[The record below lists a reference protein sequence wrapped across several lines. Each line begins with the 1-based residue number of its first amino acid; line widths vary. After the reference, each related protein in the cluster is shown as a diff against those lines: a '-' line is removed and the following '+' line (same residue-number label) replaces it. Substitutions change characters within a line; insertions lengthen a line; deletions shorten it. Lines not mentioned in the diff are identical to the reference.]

1 MRLIMNIDSRNGVHT
16 MAKRNPVE
24 KKIQRKC
31 YVVGLIAF
39 VSALFLAY
47 FLLENIKKNEQAAVT
62 YTAQDTV
69 RRIQSQLDEYV
80 TCSNVLENVILAGY
94 ELNEEGFSTLAS
106 MLPNEDGVVKAF
118 ELAPKGVVAEIY
130 PMEENAEAIGLD
142 LLTAHERAVDAKL
155 AKESMEY
162 TIAGPFELRQGGT
175 GALLLNPVYQMNT
188 TEQQEFWGFI
198 VLVID
203 WDKFV
208 AKMGLDRLSEADYC
222 YRIWKEDSVTG
233 EPNVLV
239 QCPHTFPKDRLT
251 VDCTLPNDRWYFDI
265 IPSDGWI
272 PISYWISDVVICYVL
287 SLLIVVLFYLLF
299 MKRYHEQQYAEK
311 LQLSAAEAQEASEA
325 KTRFLFNMSH
335 DIRTPMNAIMGFT
348 ELLNRNLD
356 DQEKARGYLRK
367 IQNASSLLLTI
378 INQVLEMAR
387 IESGTVTLKLE
398 ATDLSA
404 LFHSVNTVF
413 EADIQKKNI
422 QYSEDAHVPHKF
434 AYCDKTKLEEIYLN
448 IVSNAIKYTPDGH
461 AIRVEIHELPS
472 EDKKKACYRFTCE
485 DSGIGMSADYLPH
498 IFDEFSREHTT
509 TENKVVGTGLGLPI
523 VKSLIEQMGGT
534 IQVES
539 TQGVGTKFTVD
550 LTLTLASREE
560 VYSSPEA
567 LAEAEHAKLR
577 GRRILLA
584 EDNELNAEI
593 AIELLGEKGLLIER
607 AADGEECCTMLA
619 QAPEGYYDLVLMDI
633 QMPRMNGYE
642 AAAKIRGMADVK
654 KAGIPIIA
662 MTANAFAEDRQA
674 ALDAGM
680 NAHVAKPID
689 MAVLLPTLLRWL

>member
-1 MRLIMNIDSRNGVHT
+1 

-47 FLLENIKKNEQAAVT
+47 FLLENIRKNEQAAAT
-62 YTAQDTV
+62 YTAQNTV

-80 TCSNVLENVILAGY
+80 TCSNMLENVILAGY

-118 ELAPKGVVAEIY
+118 ELAPKGIVAEIY

-142 LLTAHERAVDAKL
+142 LLTAHERAADAKL

-175 GALLLNPVYQMNT
+175 GALLFNPVYQMNT
-188 TEQQEFWGFI
+188 AEQREFWGFI

-272 PISYWISDVVICYVL
+272 SISYWISDVVICYAL
-287 SLLIVVLFYLLF
+287 SLLIAALFYLLF

-485 DSGIGMSADYLPH
+485 DSGIGMSADYLTY

-523 VKSLIEQMGGT
+523 VKSLIELMGGT

-550 LTLTLASREE
+550 LALTLASREE
-560 VYSSPEA
+560 VYPTPEA
-567 LAEAEHAKLR
+567 SAEAEHAKLR

-584 EDNELNAEI
+584 EDNDLNAEI

-689 MAVLLPTLLRWL
+689 MAVLLPTLLRCL

>member
-1 MRLIMNIDSRNGVHT
+1 

-47 FLLENIKKNEQAAVT
+47 FLLENIKKNEQAAAT
-62 YTAQDTV
+62 YTAQNTV

-80 TCSNVLENVILAGY
+80 TCSNVLKNVILAGY

-142 LLTAHERAVDAKL
+142 LLTAHERAADAKL

-162 TIAGPFELRQGGT
+162 TIAGPFELRQGGA
-175 GALLLNPVYQMNT
+175 GALLFNPVYQMNT
-188 TEQQEFWGFI
+188 AEQREFWGFI

-222 YRIWKEDSVTG
+222 YRIWKEDSVNG

-239 QCPHTFPKDRLT
+239 QCPHTLPKDRLT
-251 VDCTLPNDRWYFDI
+251 VSYSLPNDRWHFDI

-272 PISYWISDVVICYVL
+272 PISYWMYDVVICYIL
-287 SLLIVVLFYLLF
+287 SLLISALFYLF
-299 MKRYHEQQYAEK
+299 FVKRYHEQQYAEK

-356 DQEKARGYLRK
+356 DQEKARGCLRK

-398 ATDLSA
+398 ATDLSE

-567 LAEAEHAKLR
+567 SAEAGREILK

-593 AIELLGEKGLLIER
+593 AMELLGEEGLLVEH
-607 AADGEECCTMLA
+607 AEDGEKCCTMLA
-619 QAPEGYYDLVLMDI
+619 QAPAGYYDLVLMDI
-633 QMPRMNGYE
+633 QMPVMNGYE
-642 AAAKIRGMADVK
+642 AAAKIRGMADAK

-662 MTANAFAEDRQA
+662 MTANAFAEDRQT

-689 MAVLLPTLLRWL
+689 MTVLMPTILRYL

>member
-1 MRLIMNIDSRNGVHT
+1 

-47 FLLENIKKNEQAAVT
+47 FLLENIKKNEQAAAT
-62 YTAQDTV
+62 YTAQNTV

-142 LLTAHERAVDAKL
+142 LLTEHERAADAKL

-162 TIAGPFELRQGGT
+162 TIAGPFELRQGGA
-175 GALLLNPVYQMNT
+175 GALLFNPVYQMNT
-188 TEQQEFWGFI
+188 AEQREFWGFI

-265 IPSDGWI
+265 IPSGGWI

-287 SLLIVVLFYLLF
+287 SLLIAALFYLFF

-567 LAEAEHAKLR
+567 SAEAEHAKLR

-584 EDNELNAEI
+584 EDNDLNAEI
-593 AIELLGEKGLLIER
+593 AIELLVEKGLLIER

>member
-1 MRLIMNIDSRNGVHT
+1 

-47 FLLENIKKNEQAAVT
+47 FLLENIRKNEQAAAT
-62 YTAQDTV
+62 YTAQNTV

-142 LLTAHERAVDAKL
+142 LLTAHERAADAKL

-175 GALLLNPVYQMNT
+175 GALLFNPVYQMNT
-188 TEQQEFWGFI
+188 AEQREFWGFI

-272 PISYWISDVVICYVL
+272 PISYWISDVVICYAL
-287 SLLIVVLFYLLF
+287 SLLIAVLFYLLF

-367 IQNASSLLLTI
+367 IQNASNLLLTI

-398 ATDLSA
+398 ATDLSV

-485 DSGIGMSADYLPH
+485 DSGIGMSADYLPY

-523 VKSLIEQMGGT
+523 VKSLIELMGGT

-550 LTLTLASREE
+550 LALTLASREE
-560 VYSSPEA
+560 VYPTPEA

-584 EDNELNAEI
+584 EDNDLNAEI

-689 MAVLLPTLLRWL
+689 MAVLLPTLLRCL

>member
-1 MRLIMNIDSRNGVHT
+1 

-47 FLLENIKKNEQAAVT
+47 FLLENIKKNEQAAAT
-62 YTAQDTV
+62 YTAQNTV

-94 ELNEEGFSTLAS
+94 ELNEEGFSALAS
-106 MLPNEDGVVKAF
+106 MLPNEEGVVKAF

-142 LLTAHERAVDAKL
+142 LLTAHKRAADAKL

-188 TEQQEFWGFI
+188 AEQREFWGFI

-287 SLLIVVLFYLLF
+287 SLLIAVLFYLLF

-398 ATDLSA
+398 AADLSA

-567 LAEAEHAKLR
+567 SAEAEHAKLR

-584 EDNELNAEI
+584 EDNDLNAEI

>member
-1 MRLIMNIDSRNGVHT
+1 

-47 FLLENIKKNEQAAVT
+47 FLLENIRKNEQAAAT
-62 YTAQDTV
+62 YTAQNTV

-155 AKESMEY
+155 AKDSMEY

-175 GALLLNPVYQMNT
+175 GALLFNPVYQMNT
-188 TEQQEFWGFI
+188 MEQQEFWGFI

-287 SLLIVVLFYLLF
+287 SLLIAVLFYLLF

-567 LAEAEHAKLR
+567 SAEAEHAKLR

-584 EDNELNAEI
+584 EDNDLNAEI
-593 AIELLGEKGLLIER
+593 AIALLGEKGLLIER

-619 QAPEGYYDLVLMDI
+619 QAPEGYYDLILMDI

>member
-1 MRLIMNIDSRNGVHT
+1 MV
-16 MAKRNPVE
+16 KRTRVE

-47 FLLENIKKNEQAAVT
+47 FLLENIKKNEQATAA
-62 YTAQDTV
+62 YTAQNTV
-69 RRIQSQLDEYV
+69 RRIRSQMDEYV

-94 ELNEEGFSTLAS
+94 ELSEDGFSTLAS

-118 ELAPKGVVAEIY
+118 ELAPKGVITKIY
-130 PMEENAEAIGLD
+130 PMEENAEAVGLD
-142 LLTAHERAVDAKL
+142 LLADPDRGEKAKL
-155 AKESMEY
+155 AKDSKEY
-162 TIAGPFELRQGGT
+162 TIAGPFKLRQGGT
-175 GALLLNPVYQMNT
+175 GALLLNPVYQMT
-188 TEQQEFWGFI
+188 AAGQQEFWGFI

-208 AKMGLDRLSEADYC
+208 ANMGLDRLSEAGYC
-222 YRIWKEDSVTG
+222 YTIWTEDPRTG

-239 QCPHTFPKDRLT
+239 QCPHTLPKGWLT
-251 VDCTLPNDRWYFDI
+251 VSYALPNGSWNFDI

-272 PISYWISDVVICYVL
+272 PIFYWISDVVICYVL
-287 SLLIVVLFYLLF
+287 SLLIATLFYLFF

-348 ELLNRNLD
+348 ELLHRNLD
-356 DQEKARGYLRK
+356 DQEKAREYLQK

-387 IESGTVTLKLE
+387 IESGSATLKLE

-461 AIRVEIHELPS
+461 TIRVEIHELPS
-472 EDKKKACYRFTCE
+472 EDAKKACYRFTCE

-534 IQVES
+534 IQVKS

-550 LTLTLASREE
+550 LALTLASREE
-560 VYSSPEA
+560 VYSS
-567 LAEAEHAKLR
+567 AEACAEAGHAQLR

-593 AIELLGEKGLLIER
+593 AIALLGEEGLLIER
-607 AADGEECCTMLA
+607 AADGEECCTMLS
-619 QAPEGYYDLVLMDI
+619 QAPDGYYDLILMDI

-642 AAAKIRGMADVK
+642 AAAKIRGMADAK

-689 MAVLLPTLLRWL
+689 MAVLLPTLLRYL

>member
-1 MRLIMNIDSRNGVHT
+1 MV
-16 MAKRNPVE
+16 KRNPVE

-31 YVVGLIAF
+31 CVVGLIAF

-47 FLLENIKKNEQAAVT
+47 FLLENIRKNEQAAAT
-62 YTAQDTV
+62 YTAQNTV
-69 RRIQSQLDEYV
+69 RRIQAQLDEYV

-94 ELNEEGFSTLAS
+94 ELNEEGFSALAS

-142 LLTAHERAVDAKL
+142 LLTAHERAADAKL

-175 GALLLNPVYQMNT
+175 GALLFNPVYQMNAA
-188 TEQQEFWGFI
+188 EQREFWGFI

-233 EPNVLV
+233 EPNELV

-265 IPSDGWI
+265 IPSGGWI
-272 PISYWISDVVICYVL
+272 PIYYWISDVVICYVL
-287 SLLIVVLFYLLF
+287 SLLIAALFYLVF

-311 LQLSAAEAQEASEA
+311 LQLSAVEAQEASEA

-550 LTLTLASREE
+550 LALTLASREE

-584 EDNELNAEI
+584 EDNDLNAEI
-593 AIELLGEKGLLIER
+593 AIALLGEEGLLIER

-619 QAPEGYYDLVLMDI
+619 QAPEGYYDLILMDI

>member
-1 MRLIMNIDSRNGVHT
+1 MV
-16 MAKRNPVE
+16 KRNPVE

-31 YVVGLIAF
+31 CVVGLIAF

-47 FLLENIKKNEQAAVT
+47 FLLENIRKNEQAAAT
-62 YTAQDTV
+62 YTAQNTV
-69 RRIQSQLDEYV
+69 RRIQAQLDEYV

-94 ELNEEGFSTLAS
+94 ELNEEGFSALAS

-142 LLTAHERAVDAKL
+142 LLTAHERAADAKL

-175 GALLLNPVYQMNT
+175 GALLFNPVYQMNAA
-188 TEQQEFWGFI
+188 EQREFWGFI

-233 EPNVLV
+233 EPNELV

-265 IPSDGWI
+265 IPSGGWI

-287 SLLIVVLFYLLF
+287 SLLIAALFYLFF

-311 LQLSAAEAQEASEA
+311 LQLSAVEAQEASEA

-550 LTLTLASREE
+550 LTLTLAPREE

-577 GRRILLA
+577 GLRILLA
-584 EDNELNAEI
+584 EDNDLNAEI
-593 AIELLGEKGLLIER
+593 AIALLGEEGLLIER

-619 QAPEGYYDLVLMDI
+619 QAPEGYYDLILMDI

>member
-1 MRLIMNIDSRNGVHT
+1 

-47 FLLENIKKNEQAAVT
+47 FLLGNIKKNEQAAAT
-62 YTAQDTV
+62 YTAQNTV
-69 RRIQSQLDEYV
+69 RRIRSQMDEYV
-80 TCSNVLENVILAGY
+80 ICSNILENVILAGY
-94 ELNEEGFSTLAS
+94 ELDEDGFSTLAS

-130 PMEENAEAIGLD
+130 PMRENTEAIGLD
-142 LLTAHERAVDAKL
+142 LLADHERAAEARL
-155 AKESMEY
+155 AKESTEY
-162 TIAGPFELRQGGT
+162 TIAGPFKLKQGGT
-175 GALLLNPVYQMNT
+175 GALLFNPVYQMNAAG
-188 TEQQEFWGFI
+188 QQEFWGFI

-208 AKMGLDRLSEADYC
+208 ENMGLDRLSDADYC
-222 YRIWKEDSVTG
+222 YTIWTEDQRTG
-233 EPNVLV
+233 EANVLV
-239 QCPHTFPKDRLT
+239 QCPHTLPKDRLT
-251 VDCTLPNDRWYFDI
+251 VSYTLPNDSWHFDI

-272 PISYWISDVVICYVL
+272 PMSYWISDVVICYIL
-287 SLLIVVLFYLLF
+287 SLLISALFYLFF

-311 LQLSAAEAQEASEA
+311 LQLSAAQAQEASEA
-325 KTRFLFNMSH
+325 KMRFLFNMSH

-356 DQEKARGYLRK
+356 DQEKARGYLQK

-387 IESGTVTLKLE
+387 IESGSATLKLE

-413 EADIQKKNI
+413 EADIQKKKI

-461 AIRVEIHELPS
+461 AIRVEIHELPF
-472 EDKKKACYRFTCE
+472 EDEKKACYRFVCE
-485 DSGIGMSADYLPH
+485 DTGIGMSADYLPH

-534 IQVES
+534 IRVES

-550 LTLTLASREE
+550 LALTLATREE
-560 VYSSPEA
+560 VYPSAET
-567 LAEAEHAKLR
+567 LAEAGHEILK

-593 AIELLGEKGLLIER
+593 AMELLGEEGLLIEH
-607 AADGEECCTMLA
+607 AEDGEKCCAMLA

-633 QMPRMNGYE
+633 QMPVMNGYE
-642 AAAKIRGMADVK
+642 AAAKIRGMADAK
-654 KAGIPIIA
+654 KAGLPIIA

-689 MAVLLPTLLRWL
+689 MTVLMPTLLRYL

>member
-1 MRLIMNIDSRNGVHT
+1 

-39 VSALFLAY
+39 VIALFLAY

-69 RRIQSQLDEYV
+69 RRIRSQLDEYV

-239 QCPHTFPKDRLT
+239 QCPHSFPKDRLT

-287 SLLIVVLFYLLF
+287 SLLIAALFYLLF

-560 VYSSPEA
+560 VYSLPEA

-584 EDNELNAEI
+584 EDNDLNAEI

-619 QAPEGYYDLVLMDI
+619 QAPNGYYDLILMDI

-689 MAVLLPTLLRWL
+689 MAVLLPTLLRCL

>member
-1 MRLIMNIDSRNGVHT
+1 

-47 FLLENIKKNEQAAVT
+47 FLLGNIKKNEQAAAT
-62 YTAQDTV
+62 YTAQNTV
-69 RRIQSQLDEYV
+69 RRIRSQLDEYV
-80 TCSNVLENVILAGY
+80 ICSNILENVILAGY
-94 ELNEEGFSTLAS
+94 ELDEDGFSTLAS
-106 MLPNEDGVVKAF
+106 MLPNEKGVVKAF

-130 PMEENAEAIGLD
+130 PMKENTEAIGLD
-142 LLTAHERAVDAKL
+142 LLTDHERAADAKM
-155 AKESMEY
+155 AKDSKEY
-162 TIAGPFELRQGGT
+162 TLAGPFELKQGGK
-175 GALLLNPVYQMNT
+175 GALLFNPVYQMNAAG
-188 TEQQEFWGFI
+188 QQEFWGFV

-222 YRIWKEDSVTG
+222 YRIWKEDGVTG

-239 QCPHTFPKDRLT
+239 QCPHPLPKDRLT
-251 VDCTLPNDRWYFDI
+251 VSYTLPNDSWHFDI
-265 IPSDGWI
+265 IPSNGWI
-272 PISYWISDVVICYVL
+272 PMSYWIYDVVICYVL
-287 SLLIVVLFYLLF
+287 SLLISALFYLF
-299 MKRYHEQQYAEK
+299 FVKRYHEQQYAEK
-311 LQLSAAEAQEASEA
+311 LQLSAAEAQEASAA

-356 DQEKARGYLRK
+356 DQEKARGYLQK

-387 IESGTVTLKLE
+387 IESGSATLKLE

-472 EDKKKACYRFTCE
+472 EDEKKACYRFTCE
-485 DSGIGMSADYLPH
+485 DTGIGMSVEYLPH

-534 IQVES
+534 IRVES

-550 LTLTLASREE
+550 LALTLAAREE
-560 VYSSPEA
+560 VYPSAET
-567 LAEAEHAKLR
+567 LAEAGREILK

-593 AIELLGEKGLLIER
+593 AMELLGEEGLLVEH
-607 AADGEECCTMLA
+607 AEDGEKCCTMLA
-619 QAPEGYYDLVLMDI
+619 QAPAGYYDLVLMDI
-633 QMPRMNGYE
+633 QMPVMNGYE

-662 MTANAFAEDRQA
+662 MTANAFAEDRQT

-689 MAVLLPTLLRWL
+689 MTVLMPTILRYL

>member
-1 MRLIMNIDSRNGVHT
+1 MV
-16 MAKRNPVE
+16 KRNPVE

-31 YVVGLIAF
+31 CVVGLIAF

-47 FLLENIKKNEQAAVT
+47 FLLENIRKNEQAAAT
-62 YTAQDTV
+62 YTAQNTV
-69 RRIQSQLDEYV
+69 RRIQAQLDEYV

-94 ELNEEGFSTLAS
+94 ELNEEGFSALAS

-142 LLTAHERAVDAKL
+142 LLTAHERAADAKL

-175 GALLLNPVYQMNT
+175 GALLFNPVYQMNAA
-188 TEQQEFWGFI
+188 EQREFWGFI

-233 EPNVLV
+233 KPNELV

-265 IPSDGWI
+265 IPSGGWI

-287 SLLIVVLFYLLF
+287 SLLIAALFYLFF

-311 LQLSAAEAQEASEA
+311 LQLSAVEAQEASEA

-550 LTLTLASREE
+550 LTLTLAPREE

-593 AIELLGEKGLLIER
+593 AIALLGEEGLLIER

-619 QAPEGYYDLVLMDI
+619 QAPEGYYDLILMDI

>member
-1 MRLIMNIDSRNGVHT
+1 MV
-16 MAKRNPVE
+16 KRNPVE

-47 FLLENIKKNEQAAVT
+47 FLLGNIKKNEQAAAT
-62 YTAQDTV
+62 YTAQNTV
-69 RRIQSQLDEYV
+69 RRIRSQMDEYV
-80 TCSNVLENVILAGY
+80 ICSNILENVIIAGY
-94 ELNEEGFSTLAS
+94 ELDEDGFSTLAS

-130 PMEENAEAIGLD
+130 PMRENTEAIGLD
-142 LLTAHERAVDAKL
+142 LLADHERAAEARL
-155 AKESMEY
+155 AKESTEY
-162 TIAGPFELRQGGT
+162 TIAGPFKLKQGGT
-175 GALLLNPVYQMNT
+175 GALLFNPVYQMNAAG
-188 TEQQEFWGFI
+188 QQEFWGFI

-208 AKMGLDRLSEADYC
+208 ENMGLDRLSDADYC
-222 YRIWKEDSVTG
+222 YTIWTEDQRTG
-233 EPNVLV
+233 EANVLV
-239 QCPHTFPKDRLT
+239 QCPHTLPKDRLT
-251 VDCTLPNDRWYFDI
+251 VSYTLPNDSWHFDI

-272 PISYWISDVVICYVL
+272 PMSYWIYDVVICYIL
-287 SLLIVVLFYLLF
+287 SLLISALFYLFF

-311 LQLSAAEAQEASEA
+311 LQLSAAQAQEASEA

-356 DQEKARGYLRK
+356 DQEKARGYLQK

-387 IESGTVTLKLE
+387 IESGSATLKLE

-413 EADIQKKNI
+413 EADIQKKKI

-472 EDKKKACYRFTCE
+472 EDEKKACYRFTCE
-485 DSGIGMSADYLPH
+485 DTGIGMSADYLPH

-534 IQVES
+534 IRVES

-550 LTLTLASREE
+550 LALTLATREE
-560 VYSSPEA
+560 VYPSAETS
-567 LAEAEHAKLR
+567 AEAGHEILK

-593 AIELLGEKGLLIER
+593 AMELLGEEGLLIEH
-607 AADGEECCTMLA
+607 AEDGEKCCAMLA

-633 QMPRMNGYE
+633 QMPVMNGYE
-642 AAAKIRGMADVK
+642 AAAKIRGMADAK

-689 MAVLLPTLLRWL
+689 MTVLMPTLLRYL

>member
-1 MRLIMNIDSRNGVHT
+1 MV
-16 MAKRNPVE
+16 KRNPVE

-31 YVVGLIAF
+31 CVVGLIAF

-47 FLLENIKKNEQAAVT
+47 FLLENIRKNEQAAAT
-62 YTAQDTV
+62 YTAQNTV
-69 RRIQSQLDEYV
+69 RRIQAQLDEYV

-94 ELNEEGFSTLAS
+94 ELNEEGFSALAS

-142 LLTAHERAVDAKL
+142 LLTAHERAADAKL

-175 GALLLNPVYQMNT
+175 GALLFNPVYQMNAA
-188 TEQQEFWGFI
+188 EQREFWGFI

-233 EPNVLV
+233 EPNELV

-265 IPSDGWI
+265 IPSGGWI

-287 SLLIVVLFYLLF
+287 SLLIAALFYLFF

-311 LQLSAAEAQEASEA
+311 LQLSAVEAQEASEA

-550 LTLTLASREE
+550 LTLTLAPREE
-560 VYSSPEA
+560 VYLSPEA

-584 EDNELNAEI
+584 EDNDLNAEI
-593 AIELLGEKGLLIER
+593 AIALLGEEGLLIER

-619 QAPEGYYDLVLMDI
+619 QAPEGYYDLILMDI

>member
-1 MRLIMNIDSRNGVHT
+1 

-47 FLLENIKKNEQAAVT
+47 FLLENIKKNEQAAAT
-62 YTAQDTV
+62 YTAQNTV

-142 LLTAHERAVDAKL
+142 LLTAHERAADAKL

-175 GALLLNPVYQMNT
+175 GALLFNPVYQMNT
-188 TEQQEFWGFI
+188 AEQREFWGFI

-265 IPSDGWI
+265 IPSGGWI

-287 SLLIVVLFYLLF
+287 SLLIAALFYLFF

-567 LAEAEHAKLR
+567 SAEAEHAKLR

-584 EDNELNAEI
+584 EDNDLNAEI

>member
-1 MRLIMNIDSRNGVHT
+1 

-39 VSALFLAY
+39 MSALFLAY

-69 RRIQSQLDEYV
+69 RRIRSQLDEYV

-188 TEQQEFWGFI
+188 AEQREFWGFI

-265 IPSDGWI
+265 IPSNGWI
-272 PISYWISDVVICYVL
+272 PISYWISDVVICYAL
-287 SLLIVVLFYLLF
+287 SLLIAVLFYLLF

-356 DQEKARGYLRK
+356 DHEKARGYLRK
-367 IQNASSLLLTI
+367 IQNASNLLLTI

-398 ATDLSA
+398 AADLSA

-523 VKSLIEQMGGT
+523 VKALIEQMGGT

-584 EDNELNAEI
+584 EDNDLNAEI

-619 QAPEGYYDLVLMDI
+619 QAPEGYYDLILMDI

>member
-1 MRLIMNIDSRNGVHT
+1 

-62 YTAQDTV
+62 YTAQNTV

-287 SLLIVVLFYLLF
+287 SLLIAVLFYLLF

-584 EDNELNAEI
+584 EDNDLNAEI

-642 AAAKIRGMADVK
+642 AAAKIRGLADVK

>member
-1 MRLIMNIDSRNGVHT
+1 

-31 YVVGLIAF
+31 CVVGLIAF

-47 FLLENIKKNEQAAVT
+47 FLLENIRKNEQAAAT
-62 YTAQDTV
+62 YTAQNTV
-69 RRIQSQLDEYV
+69 RRIQAQLDEYV

-94 ELNEEGFSTLAS
+94 ELNEEGFSALAS

-142 LLTAHERAVDAKL
+142 LLTAHERAADAKL

-175 GALLLNPVYQMNT
+175 GALLFNPVYQMNAA
-188 TEQQEFWGFI
+188 EQREFWGFI

-233 EPNVLV
+233 EPNELV

-265 IPSDGWI
+265 IPSGGWI

-287 SLLIVVLFYLLF
+287 SLLIAALFYLFF

-311 LQLSAAEAQEASEA
+311 LQLSAVEAQEASEA

-550 LTLTLASREE
+550 LTLTLALREE

-584 EDNELNAEI
+584 EDNDLNAEI
-593 AIELLGEKGLLIER
+593 AIALLGEEGLLIER

-619 QAPEGYYDLVLMDI
+619 QAPEGYYDLILMDI

-689 MAVLLPTLLRWL
+689 MAVLLPTLLRCL

>member
-1 MRLIMNIDSRNGVHT
+1 MV
-16 MAKRNPVE
+16 KRNPVE

-31 YVVGLIAF
+31 CVVGLIAF

-47 FLLENIKKNEQAAVT
+47 FLLENIRKNEQAAAT
-62 YTAQDTV
+62 YTAQNTV
-69 RRIQSQLDEYV
+69 RRIQAQLDEYV

-94 ELNEEGFSTLAS
+94 ELNEEGFSALAS

-142 LLTAHERAVDAKL
+142 LLTAHERAADAKL

-175 GALLLNPVYQMNT
+175 GALLFNPVYQMNAA
-188 TEQQEFWGFI
+188 EQLEFWGFI

-233 EPNVLV
+233 EPNELV

-265 IPSDGWI
+265 IPSGGWI

-287 SLLIVVLFYLLF
+287 SLLIAALFYLFF

-311 LQLSAAEAQEASEA
+311 LQLSAVEAQEASEA

-550 LTLTLASREE
+550 LTLMLAPREE

-584 EDNELNAEI
+584 EDNDLNAEI
-593 AIELLGEKGLLIER
+593 AIALLGEEGLLIER

-619 QAPEGYYDLVLMDI
+619 QAPEGYYDLILMDI

>member
-1 MRLIMNIDSRNGVHT
+1 MV
-16 MAKRNPVE
+16 KRNPVE

-31 YVVGLIAF
+31 CVVGLIAF

-47 FLLENIKKNEQAAVT
+47 FLLENIRKNEQAAAT
-62 YTAQDTV
+62 YTAQNTV
-69 RRIQSQLDEYV
+69 RRIQAQLDEYV

-94 ELNEEGFSTLAS
+94 ELNEEGFSALAS

-142 LLTAHERAVDAKL
+142 LLTAHERAADAKL

-175 GALLLNPVYQMNT
+175 GALLFNPVYQMNAA
-188 TEQQEFWGFI
+188 EQREFWGFI

-233 EPNVLV
+233 EPNELV

-265 IPSDGWI
+265 IPSGGWI

-287 SLLIVVLFYLLF
+287 SLLIAALFYLFF

-311 LQLSAAEAQEASEA
+311 LQLSAVEAQEASEA

-348 ELLNRNLD
+348 ELLNRNID

-422 QYSEDAHVPHKF
+422 QYSEDAHVPHQF

-448 IVSNAIKYTPDGH
+448 IVSNAIKYTTDGH

-550 LTLTLASREE
+550 LALTLASREE

-567 LAEAEHAKLR
+567 SAEAEHAKLR

-584 EDNELNAEI
+584 EDNDLNAEI
-593 AIELLGEKGLLIER
+593 AIALLGEEGLLIER

-619 QAPEGYYDLVLMDI
+619 QAPEGYYDLILMDI

>member
-1 MRLIMNIDSRNGVHT
+1 MV
-16 MAKRNPVE
+16 KRNPVE

-31 YVVGLIAF
+31 CVVGLIAF

-47 FLLENIKKNEQAAVT
+47 FLLENIRKNEQAAAT
-62 YTAQDTV
+62 YTAQNTV
-69 RRIQSQLDEYV
+69 RRIQAQLDEYV

-94 ELNEEGFSTLAS
+94 ELNEEGFSALAS

-142 LLTAHERAVDAKL
+142 LLTAHERAADAKL

-175 GALLLNPVYQMNT
+175 GALLFNPVYQMNAA
-188 TEQQEFWGFI
+188 EQREFWGFI

-233 EPNVLV
+233 EPNELV

-265 IPSDGWI
+265 IPSGGWI

-287 SLLIVVLFYLLF
+287 SLLIAALFYLFF

-311 LQLSAAEAQEASEA
+311 LQLSAVEAQEASEA

-550 LTLTLASREE
+550 LTLMLAPREE

-593 AIELLGEKGLLIER
+593 AIALLGEEGLLIER

-619 QAPEGYYDLVLMDI
+619 QAPEGYYDLILMDI

>member
-1 MRLIMNIDSRNGVHT
+1 

-47 FLLENIKKNEQAAVT
+47 FLLENIKKNEQAAAT
-62 YTAQDTV
+62 YTAQNTV

-94 ELNEEGFSTLAS
+94 ELNEEGFSALAS
-106 MLPNEDGVVKAF
+106 MLPNEEGVVKAF

-142 LLTAHERAVDAKL
+142 LLTAHERAADAKL

-175 GALLLNPVYQMNT
+175 GALLFNPVYQMNT
-188 TEQQEFWGFI
+188 AEQREFWGFI

-287 SLLIVVLFYLLF
+287 SLLIAVLFYLLF

-398 ATDLSA
+398 ATDLSV

-584 EDNELNAEI
+584 EDNDLNAEI

>member
-1 MRLIMNIDSRNGVHT
+1 

-47 FLLENIKKNEQAAVT
+47 FLLGNIKKNEQAAAT
-62 YTAQDTV
+62 YTAQNTV
-69 RRIQSQLDEYV
+69 RRIRSQMDEYV
-80 TCSNVLENVILAGY
+80 IGSNILENVILAGY
-94 ELNEEGFSTLAS
+94 ELDEDGFSALAS

-130 PMEENAEAIGLD
+130 PMRENTEAIGLD
-142 LLTAHERAVDAKL
+142 LLTEHERASDAKL
-155 AKESMEY
+155 AKDSKEY
-162 TIAGPFELRQGGT
+162 TLAGPFTLKQGGT
-175 GALLLNPVYQMNT
+175 GALLFNPVYQMNAAG
-188 TEQQEFWGFI
+188 QQEFWGFI

-208 AKMGLDRLSEADYC
+208 ANMGLDRLSEADYC
-222 YRIWKEDSVTG
+222 YTIWTEDQRTG

-239 QCPHTFPKDRLT
+239 QCQHTLPKDRLT
-251 VDCTLPNDRWYFDI
+251 VSCTLPNDSWYFDI

-272 PISYWISDVVICYVL
+272 PISYWIYDIVISYIL
-287 SLLIVVLFYLLF
+287 SLLIAALFYLF
-299 MKRYHEQQYAEK
+299 FVKRYHEQQYAEK
-311 LQLSAAEAQEASEA
+311 LQLSAAEAQEASAA

-356 DQEKARGYLRK
+356 DQEKARGYLQK

-387 IESGTVTLKLE
+387 IESGSATLKLE

-472 EDKKKACYRFTCE
+472 EDEKKACYRFTCE
-485 DSGIGMSADYLPH
+485 DTGIGMSADYLPH

-534 IQVES
+534 IRVES

-550 LTLTLASREE
+550 LALTLAAREE
-560 VYSSPEA
+560 VYPSAET
-567 LAEAEHAKLR
+567 LAEAGREILK

-593 AIELLGEKGLLIER
+593 AMELLAEEGLLVEHAEDGEK
-607 AADGEECCTMLA
+607 CCTMLA
-619 QAPEGYYDLVLMDI
+619 QAPAGYYDLVLMDI
-633 QMPRMNGYE
+633 QMPVMNGYE

-662 MTANAFAEDRQA
+662 MTANAFAEDRQT

-689 MAVLLPTLLRWL
+689 MTVLMPTILRYL

>member
-1 MRLIMNIDSRNGVHT
+1 MV
-16 MAKRNPVE
+16 KRNPVE

-47 FLLENIKKNEQAAVT
+47 FLLENIKKNEQAAAT
-62 YTAQDTV
+62 YTAQNTV

-94 ELNEEGFSTLAS
+94 ELNEEGFSALAS
-106 MLPNEDGVVKAF
+106 MLPNEEGVVKAF
-118 ELAPKGVVAEIY
+118 ELAPKGVVEEIY

-142 LLTAHERAVDAKL
+142 LLTAHERAADAKL

-175 GALLLNPVYQMNT
+175 GALLFNPVYQMNT
-188 TEQQEFWGFI
+188 AEQREFWGFI

-287 SLLIVVLFYLLF
+287 SLLIAALFYLFF

-567 LAEAEHAKLR
+567 SAEAEHAKLR

-584 EDNELNAEI
+584 EDNDLNAEI

-689 MAVLLPTLLRWL
+689 MAVLLPTLLRCL

>member
-1 MRLIMNIDSRNGVHT
+1 MVKH
-16 MAKRNPVE
+16 NPVE

-47 FLLENIKKNEQAAVT
+47 FLLGNIKKNEQAAAT
-62 YTAQDTV
+62 YTAQNTV
-69 RRIQSQLDEYV
+69 RRIRSQMDEYV
-80 TCSNVLENVILAGY
+80 ICSNILKNVILAGY
-94 ELNEEGFSTLAS
+94 ELDEDGFSTLAS
-106 MLPNEDGVVKAF
+106 MLPNEDGVMKAF
-118 ELAPKGVVAEIY
+118 ELAPKGVIAEVY
-130 PMEENAEAIGLD
+130 PMKENAEAIGLD
-142 LLTAHERAVDAKL
+142 LLSDHERAAEAKL
-155 AKESMEY
+155 AKDSTEY
-162 TIAGPFELRQGGT
+162 TIAGPFELKQGGK
-175 GALLLNPVYQMNT
+175 GALLFNPVYRTNDAG
-188 TEQQEFWGFI
+188 EQGFWGFV

-203 WDKFV
+203 WDRFV
-208 AKMGLDRLSEADYC
+208 ANMGLDRLSEADYC
-222 YRIWKEDSVTG
+222 YTIWTEDLRTG

-239 QCPHTFPKDRLT
+239 QCPHTLPKDRLT
-251 VDCTLPNDRWYFDI
+251 VSCTLPNDSWHFDI

-272 PISYWISDVVICYVL
+272 PMSYWIYDVVICYVL
-287 SLLIVVLFYLLF
+287 SLLISMLFYLF
-299 MKRYHEQQYAEK
+299 FVKRYHEQQYAEK

-356 DQEKARGYLRK
+356 DQEKARGYLQK

-387 IESGTVTLKLE
+387 IESGSATLKLE

-413 EADIQKKNI
+413 EADIQKKKI

-472 EDKKKACYRFTCE
+472 EDEKKACYRFTCE
-485 DSGIGMSADYLPH
+485 DTGIGMSADYLPH

-539 TQGVGTKFTVD
+539 TQGVGMKFTVD
-550 LTLTLASREE
+550 LPLTLAAREE
-560 VYSSPEA
+560 VYPSAET
-567 LAEAEHAKLR
+567 LAEADREILK

-593 AIELLGEKGLLIER
+593 AMELLGEEGLLIEH
-607 AADGEECCTMLA
+607 AEDGEKCCTMLA

-633 QMPRMNGYE
+633 QMPVMNGYE
-642 AAAKIRGMADVK
+642 AAAKIRGMADAK

-662 MTANAFAEDRQA
+662 MTANAFAEERQT

-689 MAVLLPTLLRWL
+689 MTVLMPTLLRYL

>member
-1 MRLIMNIDSRNGVHT
+1 
-16 MAKRNPVE
+16 
-24 KKIQRKC
+24 
-31 YVVGLIAF
+31 
-39 VSALFLAY
+39 
-47 FLLENIKKNEQAAVT
+47 
-62 YTAQDTV
+62 
-69 RRIQSQLDEYV
+69 
-80 TCSNVLENVILAGY
+80 
-94 ELNEEGFSTLAS
+94 
-106 MLPNEDGVVKAF
+106 
-118 ELAPKGVVAEIY
+118 
-130 PMEENAEAIGLD
+130 
-142 LLTAHERAVDAKL
+142 
-155 AKESMEY
+155 
-162 TIAGPFELRQGGT
+162 
-175 GALLLNPVYQMNT
+175 MNT
-188 TEQQEFWGFI
+188 AEQREFWGFI

-287 SLLIVVLFYLLF
+287 SLLIAVLFYLLF

-398 ATDLSA
+398 ATDLST

-461 AIRVEIHELPS
+461 AIRVEIHELPP
-472 EDKKKACYRFTCE
+472 EGKKKACYRFTCE

-567 LAEAEHAKLR
+567 SAEAEHAKLR

-584 EDNELNAEI
+584 EDNDLNAEI

-633 QMPRMNGYE
+633 QMPKMNGYE
-642 AAAKIRGMADVK
+642 AAAKIRGMADAK

-674 ALDAGM
+674 ALDIGM

>member
-1 MRLIMNIDSRNGVHT
+1 

-47 FLLENIKKNEQAAVT
+47 FLLENIRKNEQAAAT
-62 YTAQDTV
+62 YTAQNTV

-142 LLTAHERAVDAKL
+142 LLTAHERAADAKL

-175 GALLLNPVYQMNT
+175 GALLFNPVYQMNT
-188 TEQQEFWGFI
+188 AEQREFWGFI

-272 PISYWISDVVICYVL
+272 PISYWISDVVICYAL
-287 SLLIVVLFYLLF
+287 SLLIAALFYLLF

-485 DSGIGMSADYLPH
+485 DSGIGMSADYLPY

-523 VKSLIEQMGGT
+523 VKSLIELMGGT

-550 LTLTLASREE
+550 LALTLASREE
-560 VYSSPEA
+560 VYPTPEA

-584 EDNELNAEI
+584 EDNDLNAEI
-593 AIELLGEKGLLIER
+593 AIELLGEKGILIER

-680 NAHVAKPID
+680 TAHVAKPID
-689 MAVLLPTLLRWL
+689 MAVLLPTLLRCL

>member
-1 MRLIMNIDSRNGVHT
+1 MV
-16 MAKRNPVE
+16 KRNPVE

-47 FLLENIKKNEQAAVT
+47 FLLENIKKNEQNAAT
-62 YTAQDTV
+62 YTAQNTV
-69 RRIQSQLDEYV
+69 RRIRSQMDQYV

-94 ELNEEGFSTLAS
+94 ELDEDGFSALAS

-130 PMEENAEAIGLD
+130 PMKENAEAIGLD
-142 LLTAHERAVDAKL
+142 LLTEHERAADAKL
-155 AKESMEY
+155 AKDSKEY
-162 TIAGPFELRQGGT
+162 TLAGPFTLKQGGT
-175 GALLLNPVYQMNT
+175 GALLFNPVYQVNT
-188 TEQQEFWGFI
+188 AGQQTFWGFI

-208 AKMGLDRLSEADYC
+208 ANMGLDRLSDADYC
-222 YRIWKEDSVTG
+222 YTIWTEDQQTG

-239 QCPHTFPKDRLT
+239 QCPHTLPKDRLT
-251 VDCTLPNDRWYFDI
+251 VSYTLPNDSWHFDI

-272 PISYWISDVVICYVL
+272 PMSYWMYDVVICYIL
-287 SLLIVVLFYLLF
+287 SLLISALFYLFF

-311 LQLSAAEAQEASEA
+311 LQLSAAQAQEASEA

-356 DQEKARGYLRK
+356 DQEKARGYLQK

-387 IESGTVTLKLE
+387 IESGSATLKLE

-413 EADIQKKNI
+413 EADIQKKKI

-472 EDKKKACYRFTCE
+472 EDEKKACYRFVCE
-485 DSGIGMSADYLPH
+485 DTGIGMSADYLPH

-534 IQVES
+534 IRVES

-550 LTLTLASREE
+550 LTLTLATREE
-560 VYSSPEA
+560 VYPSAET
-567 LAEAEHAKLR
+567 LAEAGHEILK

-593 AIELLGEKGLLIER
+593 AMELLGEEGLLIEH
-607 AADGEECCTMLA
+607 AEDGEKCCEMLA
-619 QAPEGYYDLVLMDI
+619 QAPEGHYDLVLMDI
-633 QMPRMNGYE
+633 QMPVMNGYE
-642 AAAKIRGMADVK
+642 AAAKIRGMADAK

-662 MTANAFAEDRQA
+662 MTANAFAEDRQT

-689 MAVLLPTLLRWL
+689 MTVLMPTILRYL

>member
-1 MRLIMNIDSRNGVHT
+1 
-16 MAKRNPVE
+16 
-24 KKIQRKC
+24 
-31 YVVGLIAF
+31 
-39 VSALFLAY
+39 
-47 FLLENIKKNEQAAVT
+47 
-62 YTAQDTV
+62 
-69 RRIQSQLDEYV
+69 
-80 TCSNVLENVILAGY
+80 
-94 ELNEEGFSTLAS
+94 
-106 MLPNEDGVVKAF
+106 
-118 ELAPKGVVAEIY
+118 
-130 PMEENAEAIGLD
+130 MEENAEAIGLD

-162 TIAGPFELRQGGT
+162 TIAGPFELRQGGI
-175 GALLLNPVYQMNT
+175 GALLFNPVYQMNT
-188 TEQQEFWGFI
+188 AEQREFWGFI

-239 QCPHTFPKDRLT
+239 QCPHSFPKDRLT
-251 VDCTLPNDRWYFDI
+251 VDCTLPNDSWYFDI

-287 SLLIVVLFYLLF
+287 SLLIAALFYLFF

-398 ATDLSA
+398 AADLSA

-560 VYSSPEA
+560 VYSSPETS
-567 LAEAEHAKLR
+567 AEAEHAKLR

-593 AIELLGEKGLLIER
+593 AIELLGEEGLLIER

-619 QAPEGYYDLVLMDI
+619 QAPEGYYDLILMDI
-633 QMPRMNGYE
+633 QMPGMNGYE

>member
-1 MRLIMNIDSRNGVHT
+1 MV
-16 MAKRNPVE
+16 KRNPVE

-31 YVVGLIAF
+31 CVVGLIAF

-47 FLLENIKKNEQAAVT
+47 FLLENIRKNEQAAAT
-62 YTAQDTV
+62 YTAQNTV
-69 RRIQSQLDEYV
+69 RRIQAQLDEYV

-94 ELNEEGFSTLAS
+94 ELNEEGFSALAS

-142 LLTAHERAVDAKL
+142 LLTAHERAADAKL

-175 GALLLNPVYQMNT
+175 GALLFNPVYQMNAA
-188 TEQQEFWGFI
+188 EQREFWGFI

-233 EPNVLV
+233 EPNELV

-265 IPSDGWI
+265 IPSGGWI

-287 SLLIVVLFYLLF
+287 SLLIAALFYLFF

-311 LQLSAAEAQEASEA
+311 LQLSAVEAQEASEA

-550 LTLTLASREE
+550 LTLTLAPREE

-567 LAEAEHAKLR
+567 SAEAEHAKLR

-584 EDNELNAEI
+584 EDNDLNAEI
-593 AIELLGEKGLLIER
+593 AIALLGEEGLLIER

-619 QAPEGYYDLVLMDI
+619 QAPEGYYDLILMDI

>member
-1 MRLIMNIDSRNGVHT
+1 

-47 FLLENIKKNEQAAVT
+47 FLLGNIKKNEQAAAT
-62 YTAQDTV
+62 YTAQNTV
-69 RRIQSQLDEYV
+69 RRIRSQMDEYV
-80 TCSNVLENVILAGY
+80 ICSNILENVILAGY
-94 ELNEEGFSTLAS
+94 ELDEDGFSTLAS

-130 PMEENAEAIGLD
+130 PMRENTEAIGLD
-142 LLTAHERAVDAKL
+142 LLADHERAAEARL
-155 AKESMEY
+155 AKESTEY
-162 TIAGPFELRQGGT
+162 TIAGPFKLKQGGT
-175 GALLLNPVYQMNT
+175 GALLFNPVYQMNAAG
-188 TEQQEFWGFI
+188 QQEFWGFI

-208 AKMGLDRLSEADYC
+208 ENMGLDRLSDADYC
-222 YRIWKEDSVTG
+222 YTIWTEDQRTG
-233 EPNVLV
+233 EANVLV
-239 QCPHTFPKDRLT
+239 QCPHTLPKDRLT
-251 VDCTLPNDRWYFDI
+251 VSYTLPNDSWHFDI

-272 PISYWISDVVICYVL
+272 PMSYWISDVVICYIL
-287 SLLIVVLFYLLF
+287 SLLISALFYLFF

-311 LQLSAAEAQEASEA
+311 LQLSAAQAQEASEA

-356 DQEKARGYLRK
+356 DQEKARGYLQK

-387 IESGTVTLKLE
+387 IESGSATLKLE

-413 EADIQKKNI
+413 EADIQKKKI

-472 EDKKKACYRFTCE
+472 EDEKKACYRFVCE
-485 DSGIGMSADYLPH
+485 DTGIGMSADYLPH

-534 IQVES
+534 IRVES

-550 LTLTLASREE
+550 LALTLATREE
-560 VYSSPEA
+560 VYPSAET
-567 LAEAEHAKLR
+567 LAEAGHEILK

-593 AIELLGEKGLLIER
+593 AMELLGEEGLLIEH
-607 AADGEECCTMLA
+607 AEDGEKCCAMLA

-633 QMPRMNGYE
+633 QMPVMNGYE
-642 AAAKIRGMADVK
+642 AAAKIRGMADAK

-689 MAVLLPTLLRWL
+689 MTVLMPTLLRYL

>member
-1 MRLIMNIDSRNGVHT
+1 MV
-16 MAKRNPVE
+16 KRNPVE

-31 YVVGLIAF
+31 CVVGLIAF

-47 FLLENIKKNEQAAVT
+47 FLLENIRKNEQAAAT
-62 YTAQDTV
+62 YTAQNTV
-69 RRIQSQLDEYV
+69 RRIQAQLDEYV

-94 ELNEEGFSTLAS
+94 ELNEEGFSALAS

-142 LLTAHERAVDAKL
+142 LLTAHERAADAKL

-175 GALLLNPVYQMNT
+175 GALLFNPVYQMNAA
-188 TEQQEFWGFI
+188 EQREFWGFI

-233 EPNVLV
+233 EPNELV

-265 IPSDGWI
+265 IPSGGWI
-272 PISYWISDVVICYVL
+272 PIYYWISDVVICYVL
-287 SLLIVVLFYLLF
+287 SLLIAALFYLFF

-311 LQLSAAEAQEASEA
+311 LQLSAVEAQEASEA

-422 QYSEDAHVPHKF
+422 QYSKDAHVPHKF

-550 LTLTLASREE
+550 LTLMLAPREE

-584 EDNELNAEI
+584 EDNDLNAEI
-593 AIELLGEKGLLIER
+593 AIALLGEEGLLIER

-619 QAPEGYYDLVLMDI
+619 QAPEGYYDLILMDI

>member
-1 MRLIMNIDSRNGVHT
+1 MV
-16 MAKRNPVE
+16 KRNPVE

-47 FLLENIKKNEQAAVT
+47 FLLENIRKNEQAAAT
-62 YTAQDTV
+62 YTAQNTV

-142 LLTAHERAVDAKL
+142 LLTAHERAADAKL

-175 GALLLNPVYQMNT
+175 GALLFNPVYQMNT
-188 TEQQEFWGFI
+188 AEQREFWGFI

-272 PISYWISDVVICYVL
+272 PISYWISDVVICYAL
-287 SLLIVVLFYLLF
+287 SLLIAVLFYLLF

-367 IQNASSLLLTI
+367 IQNASNLLLTI

-398 ATDLSA
+398 ATDLSV

-485 DSGIGMSADYLPH
+485 DSGIGMSADYLPY

-523 VKSLIEQMGGT
+523 VKSLIELMGGT

-550 LTLTLASREE
+550 LALTLASREE
-560 VYSSPEA
+560 VYPTPEA

-584 EDNELNAEI
+584 EDNDLNAEI

-689 MAVLLPTLLRWL
+689 MAVLLPTLLRCL

>member
-1 MRLIMNIDSRNGVHT
+1 

-62 YTAQDTV
+62 YTAQNTV

-118 ELAPKGVVAEIY
+118 ELAPKGVVAKIY

-142 LLTAHERAVDAKL
+142 LLTAHERAADANL

-175 GALLLNPVYQMNT
+175 GALLFNPVYQMNT

-287 SLLIVVLFYLLF
+287 SLLIAVLFYLLF
-299 MKRYHEQQYAEK
+299 MKRYHEQQYAKK

-356 DQEKARGYLRK
+356 DPEKARGYLRK

-387 IESGTVTLKLE
+387 IESGTATLKLE

-422 QYSEDAHVPHKF
+422 QYFEDAHVPHKF

-498 IFDEFSREHTT
+498 IFEEFSREHTT

-550 LTLTLASREE
+550 LALTLASREE

-567 LAEAEHAKLR
+567 SAEAEHAKLR

-593 AIELLGEKGLLIER
+593 AIALLGEEGLLIER

-619 QAPEGYYDLVLMDI
+619 QAPEGYYDLILMDI

-642 AAAKIRGMADVK
+642 AAAKIRGMADTK

-674 ALDAGM
+674 ALDTGM

-689 MAVLLPTLLRWL
+689 MAVLLPTLLRCL

>member
-1 MRLIMNIDSRNGVHT
+1 MV
-16 MAKRNPVE
+16 KRNPVE

-47 FLLENIKKNEQAAVT
+47 FLLGNIKKNEQAAAT
-62 YTAQDTV
+62 YTAQNTV
-69 RRIQSQLDEYV
+69 RRIRSQMDEYV
-80 TCSNVLENVILAGY
+80 TCSNILENVILAGY
-94 ELNEEGFSTLAS
+94 ELNEDGFSTLAS
-106 MLPNEDGVVKAF
+106 MLPNKDGVVKAF
-118 ELAPKGVVAEIY
+118 ELAPKGVIAEVY
-130 PMEENAEAIGLD
+130 PMKENAEVIGLD
-142 LLTAHERAVDAKL
+142 LLADHERAVEARL
-155 AKESMEY
+155 AKESTKY
-162 TIAGPFELRQGGT
+162 TMAGPFELKQGGN
-175 GALLLNPVYQMNT
+175 GALLFNPVYQRNAAG
-188 TEQQEFWGFI
+188 QQEFWGFI

-208 AKMGLDRLSEADYC
+208 ANMGLDRLSEADYC
-222 YRIWKEDSVTG
+222 YTIWTEDQRTG

-239 QCPHTFPKDRLT
+239 QCPHTLPKDRLT
-251 VDCTLPNDRWYFDI
+251 VSYTLPNDSWHFDI

-272 PISYWISDVVICYVL
+272 PRSYWMYDIVISYIL
-287 SLLIVVLFYLLF
+287 SLLISALFYLF
-299 MKRYHEQQYAEK
+299 FVKRYHEQQYAEK

-356 DQEKARGYLRK
+356 DQEKARGYLQK

-387 IESGTVTLKLE
+387 IESGSATLKLE

-413 EADIQKKNI
+413 EADIQKKKI

-472 EDKKKACYRFTCE
+472 EDEKMACYRFVCE
-485 DSGIGMSADYLPH
+485 DTGIGMSADYLPH

-534 IQVES
+534 IRVES

-550 LTLTLASREE
+550 LALTLATREE
-560 VYSSPEA
+560 VYPSAET
-567 LAEAEHAKLR
+567 LAEAGHEILK

-593 AIELLGEKGLLIER
+593 AMELLGEEGLLIEH
-607 AADGEECCTMLA
+607 AEDGEKCCEMLA

-633 QMPRMNGYE
+633 QMPVMNGYE
-642 AAAKIRGMADVK
+642 AAAKIRGMADAK

-689 MAVLLPTLLRWL
+689 MTVLMPTLLRYL

>member
-1 MRLIMNIDSRNGVHT
+1 
-16 MAKRNPVE
+16 MAKRNLVE

-287 SLLIVVLFYLLF
+287 SLLIAVLFYLLF

>member
-1 MRLIMNIDSRNGVHT
+1 

-47 FLLENIKKNEQAAVT
+47 FLLENIRKNEQAAAT
-62 YTAQDTV
+62 YTAQNTV

-175 GALLLNPVYQMNT
+175 GALLFNPVYQMNT
-188 TEQQEFWGFI
+188 MEQQEFWGFI

-265 IPSDGWI
+265 IPSNGWI
-272 PISYWISDVVICYVL
+272 PISYWISDVVICYAL
-287 SLLIVVLFYLLF
+287 SLLIAVLFYLLF

-356 DQEKARGYLRK
+356 DHEKARGYLRK
-367 IQNASSLLLTI
+367 IQNASNLLLTI

-398 ATDLSA
+398 AADLSA

-567 LAEAEHAKLR
+567 LAEAEHAKLI

-584 EDNELNAEI
+584 EDNDLNAEI

-619 QAPEGYYDLVLMDI
+619 QAPEGYYDLILMDI

>member
-1 MRLIMNIDSRNGVHT
+1 

-47 FLLENIKKNEQAAVT
+47 FLLENIKKNEQAAAT
-62 YTAQDTV
+62 YTAQNTV

-94 ELNEEGFSTLAS
+94 ELNEEGFSALAS
-106 MLPNEDGVVKAF
+106 MLPNEEGVVKAF

-142 LLTAHERAVDAKL
+142 LLTAHKRAADAKL

-175 GALLLNPVYQMNT
+175 GALLFNPVYQMNT
-188 TEQQEFWGFI
+188 AEQREFWGFI

-265 IPSDGWI
+265 IPSNGWI

-287 SLLIVVLFYLLF
+287 SLLIAALFYLFF

-550 LTLTLASREE
+550 LALTLASREE
-560 VYSSPEA
+560 VYPTPEA
-567 LAEAEHAKLR
+567 SAEAEHAKLR

-584 EDNELNAEI
+584 EDNDLNAEI

-642 AAAKIRGMADVK
+642 AAAKIRGMADAK